1 MRLFGG
7 SILGLVLVTAPALA
21 GVPQIENVE
30 LVVER
35 LQGDL
40 TPAIG
45 SWLQASPQ
53 PSWIGWHVPKVDGDQ
68 VLCCGSGAHWRQWD
82 QACRLE
88 GSHRHFRFSS
98 HDGGPAPLGGASLVV
113 LLRGADGR
121 IDDLLV
127 YSDDCPL
134 DAVGRRV
141 TWLEGV
147 VPEASVDLLDR
158 LITGLDLAV
167 PADRLADEALMAL
180 ALHRTPVAAEVLVLV
195 ARSHA
200 NADLRGEALF
210 WLAQSGASQAQEVI
224 LEALRQDKDSEFRD
238 RAVFALSQLPE
249 RQGVPLLLEIARDPT
264 RPSQIRQEAFF
275 WFVQEADEQAIDS
288 IAEILNR

>member
-1 MRLFGG
+1 MRWVGW
-7 SILGLVLVTAPALA
+7 SILGLALVAAPALA
-21 GVPQIENVE
+21 GAPQIENVE

-40 TPAIG
+40 APAIG
-45 SWLQASPQ
+45 SWLQASSR
-53 PSWIGWHVPKVDGDQ
+53 PSWIGWHVPKIDGDQ
-68 VLCCGSGAHWRQWD
+68 VICCGSGSHWQQRD
-82 QACRLE
+82 QACKLE
-88 GSHRHFRFSS
+88 GAHRHFRFSS
-98 HDGGPAPLGGASLVV
+98 HGAVPAPLGEANLVV

-127 YSDDCPL
+127 YSDGCPL
-134 DAVGRRV
+134 DAVGRHL

-147 VPEASVDLLDR
+147 ETEASVDLLDR
-158 LITGLDLAV
+158 LITGSDLVA
-167 PADRLADEALMAL
+167 PPDRLADEALMAL
-180 ALHRTPVAAEVLVLV
+180 ALHRTPVAAERLIRV

-200 NADLRGEALF
+200 NAGLRGEALF
-210 WLAQSGASQAQEVI
+210 WLAQSGAPQAQETI
-224 LEALRQDKDSEFRD
+224 LEVLRQDGNSEVRD
-238 RAVFALSQLPE
+238 QAVFALSQLPE
-249 RQGVPLLLEIARDPT
+249 RRGVPLLLEIARDPT